1 MKRDSLNENFTKP
14 VSNIRMFKK
23 KIIVLIVACLLISAC
38 SGIKRNNGYLPVQ
51 DNVDQLKVNVTSL
64 SSAKSKL
71 GEPALILGK
80 KEPIFIYSSQVT
92 NRVLFFEPKVISR
105 DVLVLY
111 FNNKKKLRKL
121 KKFSLKDGKS
131 FDLNTDATDL
141 NSEERSLIASLFSN
155 VGIGGIRPVD

>member
-1 MKRDSLNENFTKP
+1 MKILQKP
-14 VSNIRMFKK
+14 IINIRMFKK
-23 KIIVLIVACLLISAC
+23 KIIFLIVACLLINAC
-38 SGIKRNNGYLPVQ
+38 SGIKRNNGYLPVR
-51 DNVDQLKVNVTSL
+51 DSVDQLKVNVTSL

-111 FNNKKKLRKL
+111 FNKKKKLRKL

-131 FDLNTDATDL
+131 FDLNTDTTNL
-141 NSEERSLIASLFSN
+141 NTKERSLIANLFSN
-155 VGIGGIRPVD
+155 VGIGGIRASD

>member
-1 MKRDSLNENFTKP
+1 MKILQKP
-14 VSNIRMFKK
+14 VINIRMFKK
-23 KIIVLIVACLLISAC
+23 KIIALIVACVLISAC

-51 DNVDQLKVNVTSL
+51 DSVDRLKVNVTSL
-64 SSAKSKL
+64 SSVKSKL

-155 VGIGGIRPVD
+155 VGIGGIRAAD